1 MKRFWKAVLLTTL
14 VAGTLDIIT
23 AHVDQIIRT
32 GAFPSRMF
40 YVIAG
45 AGIGLKTAFSN
56 GPGILLLGIFFHY
69 FISFAFTLF
78 FFLIYPGLRKVPN
91 NKYLNALLYAIF
103 VWLIMT
109 FIVLPLSALPDKP
122 FGFSWQTVMG
132 WFILAIVFGLPIS
145 LMVEKYY
152 KDRLA
157 ADTGNRREQKG

>member
-40 YVIAG
+40 YFIAG
-45 AGIGLKTAFSN
+45 AAIGIKTAFSN
-56 GPGILLLGIFFHY
+56 GPGIILLGIFFHY
-69 FISFAFTLF
+69 FISFLFTLF
-78 FFLIYPGLRKVPN
+78 FFLIFPMLSRVPH
-91 NKYLNALLYAIF
+91 NKYLNGLLYAIF
-103 VWLIMT
+103 VWLIMS
-109 FIVLPLSALPDKP
+109 FIVLPLSALHNKP
-122 FGFSWQTVMG
+122 PGFSWQTVMG

-152 KDRLA
+152 KNRVA
-157 ADTGNRREQKG
+157 ADIGNRREQNG

>member
-56 GPGILLLGIFFHY
+56 GPGIILVGIFFHY

-91 NKYLNALLYAIF
+91 NKYLNGLLYAIF

-109 FIVLPLSALPDKP
+109 FIVLPLSALHNKP
-122 FGFSWQTVMG
+122 SGFSWQTVMG
-132 WFILAIVFGLPIS
+132 WIIFTVVFGLPIS
-145 LMVEKYY
+145 LMAERYY
-152 KDRLA
+152 KKRA
-157 ADTGNRREQKG
+157 IADMGNRRA